1 MKTIFITGG
10 CGFIGSNFLLHWAQN
25 YPDWRLVNLDIMS
38 YAANIDNVAE
48 LEHHPNYI
56 FLKDDINH
64 VTMNKKVL
72 CYFEPDY
79 IVHFAAESHVD
90 RSIESSGPFVKHNV
104 MGTVNFLDSVR
115 FYMRK
120 VSKEFRFLHV
130 STDEVFGSLR
140 EHDEPFNELSQ
151 YAPNSPYSAS
161 KAASD
166 HFVRSYYQTHNVP
179 AMISN
184 CSNNYGPRQNKEK
197 FIPTVIRHALADKP
211 IPVYGNGMNIR
222 DWLWVDDHCTA
233 LETLLLHGN
242 LGEQYCIGGDNE
254 VNNIDLATRILEI
267 MGKSKSLISYVT
279 DRAGHDFR
287 YAIDSSKLQS
297 LGWQANMS
305 FTQGLERT
313 VDWYLQR
320 PERFQ

>member
-1 MKTIFITGG
+1 
-10 CGFIGSNFLLHWAQN
+10 
-25 YPDWRLVNLDIMS
+25 
-38 YAANIDNVAE
+38 
-48 LEHHPNYI
+48 
-56 FLKDDINH
+56 
-64 VTMNKKVL
+64 
-72 CYFEPDY
+72 
-79 IVHFAAESHVD
+79 
-90 RSIESSGPFVKHNV
+90 

-115 FYMRK
+115 FYMNK
-120 VSKEFRFLHV
+120 VGKDFRFLHV

-140 EHDEPFNELSQ
+140 EHDEPFTELSQ

-166 HFVRSYYQTHNVP
+166 HFVRSYYHTHGVP
-179 AMISN
+179 AIVTN

-233 LETLLLHGN
+233 LETLLLRGE

-254 VNNIDLATRILEI
+254 VANIDLAKRILDI
-267 MGKSKSLISYVT
+267 MGKPQSLISYVT

-287 YAIDSSKLQS
+287 YAIDSRKLKS
-297 LGWQANMS
+297 LGWQANMT

-313 VDWYLQR
+313 INWYLQH
-320 PERFQ
+320 PERLQ